1 MRTSSRADALMAAA
15 ALLSGLGCITDTG
28 ETLFLAVGDQELF
41 ELEVQP
47 ALAEGCGN
55 PSCHGNQQRPLELYS
70 VHQHRDDASL
80 IHRDE
85 PLSEPEL
92 VANMQRAA
100 AFLIEVDR
108 AEDSPLLTKP
118 LAPAAG
124 GAEHEGNVQFEDRQE
139 PGYQVLHS
147 WAQSVL
153 AGTEE
158 LP

>member
-1 MRTSSRADALMAAA
+1 MKTSIRVVAMLAVVS
-15 ALLSGLGCITDTG
+15 LLGGLGCVTDTG
-28 ETLFLAVGDQELF
+28 AVLSLPVGDQELF

-47 ALAEGCGN
+47 VLAESCGN
-55 PSCHGNQQRPLELYS
+55 PSCHGSPLRPLELYS

-118 LAPAAG
+118 LAPIAG
-124 GAEHEGNVQFEDRQE
+124 GAEHEGDVQFEDPLE
-139 PGYQVLHS
+139 PGYQALHT
-147 WAQSVL
+147 WAQGALTL
-153 AGTEE
+153 AEE
-158 LP
+158 